1 MSATVFP
8 KCLIGKEPQVT
19 FDGYVLPCCWMPYG
33 DTILWQDWSTRT
45 NPFKRED
52 FNLYNNDYNDI
63 VGSDEWME
71 MLKVTYE
78 GDPPLKCSEACKTF
92 VVQNGIPTSANSRQ
106 PKFDPA
112 VSNTHQ
118 FWSSH
123 STDEKLFRQH
133 IIHPKTLNKLNLEA
147 SSRCTLQCPYCSRQ
161 TEKEYLR
168 KADLSKEVI
177 YKLINARPWEKITD
191 CPRYSDPIFYKHF
204 DYILDCMIDAHVK
217 EYRLHVAA
225 TGKGLDWWKQRIT
238 QFQTLEENN
247 TKIVITFGIDGLE
260 ETSKIHRIGQDWNE
274 IYTALKLCTE
284 AGIAT
289 TWQFI
294 PFSHNE
300 HQIEQAQKLAES
312 IGCSF
317 KVVVSNRFKDGDPMR
332 PTNKEYYA

>member
-1 MSATVFP
+1 MSSIVFP

-19 FDGYVLPCCWMPYG
+19 FDGYVLPCCWMPYSN
-33 DTILWQDWSTRT
+33 TTLWHDYTTRT

-78 GDPPLKCSEACKTF
+78 GDPPLKCSEACKSF
-92 VVQNGIPTSANSRQ
+92 IVQDGVPTSANSRQ
-106 PKFDPA
+106 PKFDPNKSDA
-112 VSNTHQ
+112 QQ

-123 STDEKLFRQH
+123 STDEELFRKH
-133 IIHPKTLNKLNLEA
+133 IIHPKNLNKLNLEA
-147 SSRCTLQCPYCSRQ
+147 SSRCTLQCPYCSRV
-161 TEKEYLR
+161 TEKEYLK

-204 DYILDCMIDAHVK
+204 DYMLDCMKDARVQ

-225 TGKGLDWWKQRIT
+225 TGKGISWWEKRIE
-238 QFQTLEENN
+238 QFLKLKN
-247 TKIVITFGIDGLE
+247 IVITFGIDGLE

-274 IYTALKLCTE
+274 IYTALQLCQQ
-284 AGIAT
+284 AGLKTI
-289 TWQFI
+289 WQFI

-300 HQIEQAQKLAES
+300 HQIKEAQERASK
-312 IGCSF
+312 IGCNF
-317 KVVVSNRFKDGDPMR
+317 KLVVSNRFKDNDPMR